1 MRDLRLLQDL
11 LIKFFTLTI
20 KALEKIK
27 KTFKI
32 SLMRKSISPLNINV
46 QASKRKY
53 DLSLFHGQAQTLYME
68 RNQNLNPDF

>member
-20 KALEKIK
+20 KTLEKIK

-32 SLMRKSISPLNINV
+32 SLIRKSISPLNINV
-46 QASKRKY
+46 QANKRKY
-53 DLSLFHGQAQTLYME
+53 EKPFFTSWSGSETLHGKE
-68 RNQNLNPDF
+68 PKFEP

>member
-20 KALEKIK
+20 KILEKIK

-32 SLMRKSISPLNINV
+32 SLMRKSISPLNLNV

-53 DLSLFHGQAQTLYME
+53 EKLFFISWSGSDTLYGKE
-68 RNQNLNPDF
+68 PKFEP